1 MSNTSLKEKAGK
13 AIQKFS
19 DIKFVKCM
27 SAAVTAGMGAT
38 IAGSIFMILQN
49 PPFPADMT
57 GGFIDAWRAW
67 ASANSSWLGLGYQV
81 TIEFLGLYA
90 LIGMIMAVSDINKIR
105 PVNML
110 IVGICTYLLLA
121 VNLVEGQLDIRFM
134 GSKGL
139 ITALIVG
146 YLVVESA
153 QWLMKHGF
161 KLKLPDAVPPFVAEP
176 LNALFVN
183 IIILAAAVAIR
194 LITAAFT
201 GGQLLPNT
209 INMLFAPLFV
219 ASDSLF
225 GVILYVL
232 FLRLLWFFGIHG
244 GSVANAVMSPI
255 LSVAMTANAEAFMQD
270 QPLPYIFNSSFV
282 AIWTQMGILTLALTL
297 VIAAKSKQLKAISK
311 VSLVPAFFNIGEP
324 LTFGVPI
331 VMNFRIL
338 VPYLLVFV
346 LNGVVPYIAT
356 SIGLINRTFVN
367 LPYTVPSVVKAF
379 LGGMDIRSVILYL
392 ILVVA
397 DILIYL
403 PWIKRYDKELTAR
416 ENEA

>member
-1 MSNTSLKEKAGK
+1 
-13 AIQKFS
+13 
-19 DIKFVKCM
+19 
-27 SAAVTAGMGAT
+27 
-38 IAGSIFMILQN
+38 
-49 PPFPADMT
+49 
-57 GGFIDAWRAW
+57 
-67 ASANSSWLGLGYQV
+67 
-81 TIEFLGLYA
+81 
-90 LIGMIMAVSDINKIR
+90 
-105 PVNML
+105 
-110 IVGICTYLLLA
+110 
-121 VNLVEGQLDIRFM
+121 
-134 GSKGL
+134 
-139 ITALIVG
+139 
-146 YLVVESA
+146 
-153 QWLMKHGF
+153 
-161 KLKLPDAVPPFVAEP
+161 
-176 LNALFVN
+176 
-183 IIILAAAVAIR
+183 
-194 LITAAFT
+194 
-201 GGQLLPNT
+201 
-209 INMLFAPLFV
+209 
-219 ASDSLF
+219 
-225 GVILYVL
+225 
-232 FLRLLWFFGIHG
+232 
-244 GSVANAVMSPI
+244 MSPI

-311 VSLVPAFFNIGEP
+311 VSLVSAFFNIGEP